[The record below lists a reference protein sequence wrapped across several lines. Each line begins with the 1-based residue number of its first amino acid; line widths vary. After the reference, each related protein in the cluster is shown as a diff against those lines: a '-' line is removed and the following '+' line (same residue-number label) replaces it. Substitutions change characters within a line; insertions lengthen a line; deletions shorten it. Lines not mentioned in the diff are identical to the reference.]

1 MGFFSFNK
9 KSESVIGVDIGASSI
24 KLVQLR
30 KKRGVALLETYGE
43 IALGPYYNKEVGQAT
58 NPPASKVAEAMRDL
72 LKEANVTTKKAG
84 VSIPF
89 SSSLISL
96 ISMPAIGAKQLAS
109 MVPIEARKYIPVPIS
124 EVTLDWFIVPDED
137 KSFADGNQDDNFEKD
152 EERSKGKINVLLVA
166 IHNGTLGKYKEIVK
180 AAGLDVGFFEIE
192 IFSSIRAIVGQSITP
207 TMILDMGSAN
217 TKLYIVEYGIVKA
230 SHVISGGAQDI
241 TQTLSRSLGMSISKA
256 EELKRGFGISDN
268 LSNNEV
274 QNSKE
279 VITAG
284 LDRVFSEANRVLK
297 QYQQK
302 YNKNIGKIILTGGGA
317 TMKGILPLAKKYL
330 ETDILLSNPFSKVEA
345 PAFFETILKEV
356 GPEFTV
362 AVGLALRM
370 LQEEE

>member
-1 MGFFSFNK
+1 MGFFDFKNK
-9 KSESVIGVDIGASSI
+9 KSASVIGVDIGASSI
-24 KLVQLR
+24 KIVQLR
-30 KKRGVALLETYGE
+30 KRRGVALLETYGE
-43 IALGPYYNKEVGQAT
+43 IALGPYHNAEIGQAT
-58 NPPASKVAEAMRDL
+58 NPPASKVAEALRDL

-96 ISMPAIGAKQLAS
+96 ISMPAIGTKQLSS

-124 EVTLDWFIVPDED
+124 EVTLDWFVVPDEE
-137 KSFADGNQDDNFEKD
+137 KSFSEDSEESEEEEKS
-152 EERSKGKINVLLVA
+152 EKKVNVLLVA
-166 IHNGTLGKYKEIVK
+166 IHNNVLNKYSEIVK

-217 TKLYIVEYGIVKA
+217 TKLYIVEYGIVKV
-230 SHVISGGAQDI
+230 SHVIGGGAQDI

-256 EELKRGFGISDN
+256 EELKRESGIIDD
-268 LSNNEV
+268 LSENAV

-279 VITAG
+279 VIMSG
-284 LDRVFSEANRVLK
+284 LNRMFGEANRILK

-302 YNKNIGKIILTGGGA
+302 QNKNVGNVILTGGGA
-317 TMKGILPLAKKYL
+317 TMKGLLPLAEKYL
-330 ETDILLSNPFSKVEA
+330 ETKVSLSDPFSNIES
-345 PAFFETILKEV
+345 PAFFEGILKEV

-362 AVGLALRM
+362 AVGLAVRKLR
-370 LQEEE
+370 EEE